1 MKRIIFFII
10 AALIVGSAWAQAYHY
25 SDTTYINYE
34 QFNFDQWILGDSAI
48 GGKVLGGPNP
58 IGHSLSNADLLQYN
72 YTSDPN
78 GVTVVGLSAVMSLD
92 LENICTPMRPP
103 QSLLLYEA
111 TPDTLMLIGQLQWE
125 ESDYTRMPYFHWL
138 TAYSDSCG
146 GPHRV
151 ISNESDVNW
160 IRNFEYFFDKPLIV
174 FDSYYVGGTFHF
186 SRTDYEF
193 PCFYASYYRSF
204 QSSYHAQDTVCA
216 MPPIL
221 WKILDL
227 SSYPPHDLVWE
238 NYESR
243 QFLMVLPIIRIIDSG
258 NICPP
263 VSGLFMRNNYTD
275 TVSFQWANDTD
286 TYSQYVISY
295 GPAPF
300 LPEEGTFD
308 TILSNRWS
316 FSDTNFLDVP
326 MELYIRRICYDYDS
340 VRQSSWNP
348 PLHFQIHHIPTDTTS
363 NPDTNTH
370 QPEGITLPEE
380 GNSLDQYV
388 RFMPNPAS
396 NVVFVA
402 SSLHIEHIEFYNVKG
417 EKVTDFSPNGTI
429 FQLDVSPWN
438 KGTYVALIHTSSG
451 IVTKRLVVQ

>member
-1 MKRIIFFII
+1 
-10 AALIVGSAWAQAYHY
+10 
-25 SDTTYINYE
+25 
-34 QFNFDQWILGDSAI
+34 
-48 GGKVLGGPNP
+48 
-58 IGHSLSNADLLQYN
+58 
-72 YTSDPN
+72 
-78 GVTVVGLSAVMSLD
+78 
-92 LENICTPMRPP
+92 
-103 QSLLLYEA
+103 
-111 TPDTLMLIGQLQWE
+111 
-125 ESDYTRMPYFHWL
+125 
-138 TAYSDSCG
+138 
-146 GPHRV
+146 
-151 ISNESDVNW
+151 
-160 IRNFEYFFDKPLIV
+160 
-174 FDSYYVGGTFHF
+174 
-186 SRTDYEF
+186 
-193 PCFYASYYRSF
+193 
-204 QSSYHAQDTVCA
+204 

-275 TVSFQWANDTD
+275 TVSFQWADDTD

-451 IVTKRLVVQ
+451 TVTKRLVVQ